1 MTNQPKNIPLPDGEA
16 AMASLI
22 ALAQDTFNEE
32 TPAVHDAG
40 LVRFERAVA
49 RRTLRRRGTGVI
61 WAAGFSA
68 ATAAIVVALFALFTL
83 RSQGS
88 SLTFDVV
95 NATVGSGG
103 YVRANVT
110 GNADVRFS
118 DGSSLTLDP
127 GTGARVGDFDA
138 HGGRVLLESGRARVR
153 VKPLP
158 HANWTVDAGPYSVH
172 VIGTEFDIRWAAN
185 EEVLDVHLLK
195 GAIVVRGPLARDGLS
210 MEAGAHLFANVR
222 KGVIHLD
229 GQPAGASSAEAPAAP
244 VAPAAVASPP
254 VPHEAAAAVPA
265 PAAAVPAPATGVP
278 TPAARLVASAPA
290 NAPAPHAVHS
300 AAAAHSRTLALASP
314 HGNAPMPE
322 TGWNTRLSRGDF
334 QGIIGDAEHRG
345 LDTVF
350 KAASPADLNVLA
362 DAARFARRGEV
373 ARGALLAER
382 TRFPGSSQGRDAAF
396 FLGGLSEDEP
406 GSSAMKTALDWY
418 ERYLRESP
426 GGAFVRTVLG
436 RRMVLVQKLRGT
448 AAARP
453 LAVEY
458 LERFADGPYAG
469 TARKLLETR

>member
-1 MTNQPKNIPLPDGEA
+1 MNNYPKNMSLPDGEA
-16 AMASLI
+16 AVGNLI
-22 ALAQDTFNEE
+22 ALAQETFSDEP
-32 TPAVHDAG
+32 PATHDAG

-49 RRTLRRRGTGVI
+49 RRTLRRRNPGWV
-61 WAAGFSA
+61 WALGLGA
-68 ATAAIVVALFALFTL
+68 AAIVLPLVAWVSVEML
-83 RSQGS
+83 RGHGS

-110 GNADVRFS
+110 GNADVHFS

-172 VIGTEFDIRWAAN
+172 VIGTEFDIRWAAT

-222 KGVIHLD
+222 KGEIHLD
-229 GQPAGASSAEAPAAP
+229 QATASGAAETPEVPTLAPAAHE
-244 VAPAAVASPP
+244 VLAPAPM
-254 VPHEAAAAVPA
+254 
-265 PAAAVPAPATGVP
+265 PAAPM
-278 TPAARLVASAPA
+278 AAASAPVVGL
-290 NAPAPHAVHS
+290 PPHVSHS
-300 AAAAHSRTLALASP
+300 TTTQPAHSRTTSLASAHSP
-314 HGNAPMPE
+314 APAPQ
-322 TGWNTRLSRGDF
+322 TGWTTRLGRGDF
-334 QGIIGDAEHRG
+334 QGIIGDAEQRG
-345 LDTVF
+345 LETVF
-350 KAASPADLNVLA
+350 KTASPSELNVLA
-362 DAARFARRGEV
+362 DAARFGRRGDV
-373 ARGALLAER
+373 ARGALQAER
-382 TRFPGSSQGRDAAF
+382 ARFPGSSQGRDAAF

-406 GSSAMKTALDWY
+406 GAAAMQTALDWY

-426 GGAFVRTVLG
+426 GGSFVRTVLG

-458 LERFADGPYAG
+458 LERFADGPYAAA
-469 TARKLLETR
+469 ARKLLETR

>member
-1 MTNQPKNIPLPDGEA
+1 MNNYPKNISPPDGEA
-16 AMASLI
+16 AVANLI
-22 ALAQDTFNEE
+22 ALAQGTFNDEL
-32 TPAVHDAG
+32 PAVHDAG

-49 RRTLRRRGTGVI
+49 RRTLRRRGSGLV
-61 WAAGFSA
+61 WSLGLGAAA
-68 ATAAIVVALFALFTL
+68 AAIVVSLLAF
-83 RSQGS
+83 RGHSS
-88 SLTFDVV
+88 SLTFDVF

-110 GNADVRFS
+110 GNADVHFS

-172 VIGTEFDIRWAAN
+172 VIGTEFNIRWSAN

-222 KGVIHLD
+222 KGEIHLD
-229 GQPAGASSAEAPAAP
+229 QAAGPGAAGEEEATTTSAPAA
-244 VAPAAVASPP
+244 APATSAPTP
-254 VPHEAAAAVPA
+254 TPTIGAAAGSSVPAVVPA
-265 PAAAVPAPATGVP
+265 PAVHATHVAAQPARP
-278 TPAARLVASAPA
+278 
-290 NAPAPHAVHS
+290 
-300 AAAAHSRTLALASP
+300 RTLALASP
-314 HGNAPMPE
+314 HAPAPAQQ
-322 TGWNTRLSRGDF
+322 TGWSTRLGRGDL
-334 QGIIGDAEHRG
+334 QGVIGDAEQRG
-345 LDTVF
+345 LETVF
-350 KAASPADLNVLA
+350 KTASPSDLNVLA
-362 DAARFARRGEV
+362 DAARFARRGDI

-382 TRFPGSSQGRDAAF
+382 ARFPGSSQGRDAAF

-406 GSSAMKTALDWY
+406 GTSAMKTALEWY

-426 GGAFVRTVLG
+426 NGSFVRTVLG

-453 LAVEY
+453 LAGEY
-458 LERFADGPYAG
+458 LERFADGPYAAS
-469 TARKLLETR
+469 ARKLLETR

>member
-1 MTNQPKNIPLPDGEA
+1 
-16 AMASLI
+16 MAGLI

-49 RRTLRRRGTGVI
+49 RRTLRRRGGGVI
-61 WAAGFSA
+61 WAVGLGA
-68 ATAAIVVALFALFTL
+68 ATAAVILFALFTL

-127 GTGARVGDFDA
+127 GTGARVGDFDS

-172 VIGTEFDIRWAAN
+172 VIGTEFDIRWSAN

-222 KGVIHLD
+222 KGEIHLD
-229 GQPAGASSAEAPAAP
+229 GQPAGASGAEAPAAP
-244 VAPAAVASPP
+244 VAPAAVAAPP
-254 VPHEAAAAVPA
+254 GPHEAAAAVPA
-265 PAAAVPAPATGVP
+265 PAAVVPAPAAVVSV
-278 TPAARLVASAPA
+278 PAAPLVASAPA
-290 NAPAPHAVHS
+290 SAPAPHAVHS
-300 AAAAHSRTLALASP
+300 ATAAGTHNRTLALASP
-314 HGNAPMPE
+314 HANAPAPE

-350 KAASPADLNVLA
+350 RTASPSDLNVLA
-362 DAARFARRGEV
+362 DAARFARRGDV

-396 FLGGLSEDEP
+396 FLGGLAEDEA

-426 GGAFVRTVLG
+426 NGTFVRPVLG
-436 RRMVLVQKLRGT
+436 RRMVLVQKLRGS

-453 LAVEY
+453 LAAEY
-458 LERFADGPYAG
+458 LDRFADGPYAG